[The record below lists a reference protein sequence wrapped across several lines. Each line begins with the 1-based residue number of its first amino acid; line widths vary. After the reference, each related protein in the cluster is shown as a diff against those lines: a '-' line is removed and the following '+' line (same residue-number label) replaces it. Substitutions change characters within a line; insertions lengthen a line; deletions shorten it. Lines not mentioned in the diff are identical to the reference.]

1 MLRDDRDPHWI
12 NEIKSLIKK
21 KNAFYRSKRKSIN
34 FDYIT
39 LDAMTLKVSHAV
51 SISKTKYNVMQLSL
65 MTLKLIL
72 RPIGLF

>member
-1 MLRDDRDPHWI
+1 
-12 NEIKSLIKK
+12 
-21 KNAFYRSKRKSIN
+21 
-34 FDYIT
+34 
-39 LDAMTLKVSHAV
+39 MTLKVSHAV